1 MRPGKPIA
9 IGLPLV
15 LVAASAYSLLY
26 RAPRATQA
34 TESAS
39 ARPASCARLTVPF
52 TGVVVPPPQGRSLRT
67 FTLVSSLR
75 PGVVEYYSEF
85 GDRFDARRAGVAEQA
100 GAVPLMQWNPVRS
113 SLSAIAGGRYDGYL
127 RAVAAAVRAFGCP
140 LMLSFA
146 HEMNRPW
153 FSWGSTRQ
161 SPAAFV
167 AAWRRIHSIF
177 ATAGAANV
185 IWAWNPNVGSSAA
198 SLQRWWPGSA
208 YVSMVALDG
217 YYLGPQDTFRS
228 IFGATVRTFRRLA
241 PGTQVVIAET
251 GAYPGPGMTRRIAN
265 LFTGAKAAGLAG
277 VIYFDIARQR
287 DWRLEDD
294 PAALT
299 AFVRSA
305 RGYLR

>member
-1 MRPGKPIA
+1 LRPGKPIA

-26 RAPRATQA
+26 HAPRPTRAA
-34 TESAS
+34 ESAS
-39 ARPASCARLTVPF
+39 VRPASCARLTVPF
-52 TGVVVPPPQGRSLRT
+52 TGLVVAPPEGRSLRT
-67 FTLVSSLR
+67 FTLISRLR
-75 PGVVEYYSEF
+75 PGVAEYYTDF
-85 GDRFDARRAGVAEQA
+85 GDRFDARRAVTAEQA

-127 RAVAAAVRAFGCP
+127 RGVAAAVRHFGCP

-153 FSWGSTRQ
+153 FSWGATRQ
-161 SPAAFV
+161 PPAAFV
-167 AAWRRIHSIF
+167 AAWRHIHRVF
-177 ATAGAANV
+177 AAAGAANV
-185 IWAWNPNVGSSAA
+185 IWAWNPNVGSPA

-208 YVSMVALDG
+208 YVTMVALDG
-217 YYLGPQDTFRS
+217 YYFTPRDTFGS
-228 IFGATVRTFRRLA
+228 IFGAAVRAVRRLA
-241 PGTQVVIAET
+241 PGLQVMIAET
-251 GAYPGPGMTRRIAN
+251 GAYPGPGMTRRISN

-299 AFVRSA
+299 AFARSA